1 MVKFQYLYKIKNKL
15 KSENNSQF
23 SKKSIHNNITWK
35 WVRKEEDEKYL
46 NTDWKLSVLK
56 LTKEN

>member
-15 KSENNSQF
+15 KSENNSRYG
-23 SKKSIHNNITWK
+23 KKSIHNNITWK
-35 WVRKEEDEKYL
+35 WVRKEEGEKYL

-56 LTKEN
+56 LNKEN